1 MRESKIEKYFKRAV
15 VAAGG
20 VSEKFKSPGKRNVP
34 DQLVS
39 WPENP
44 MFYKTYAHCDFVELK
59 ATDVPPSK
67 AQIRDHNRRRRHG
80 FRVLVLDN
88 FKGIDNYILSKV
100 RRL

>member
-1 MRESKIEKYFKRAV
+1 VRESKIEKHLKRAV
-15 VAAGG
+15 MTAGG
-20 VSEKFKSPGKRNVP
+20 VSEKFKSPSKRNVP

-44 MFYKTYAHCDFVELK
+44 MFHKSYAHCDFVELK
-59 ATDVPPSK
+59 ATGVAPSE

-88 FKGIDNYILSKV
+88 FHDIDGYVLSKV
-100 RRL
+100 RRT